1 MSKEISELQFSLHYA
16 SETDSEMNIST
27 ILTANIHT
35 IDGDTQQ
42 LTQLICTTS
51 SEGKKQYRIGLQK
64 ISDAGDPLLVAIE
77 SYWRK
82 NTQES
87 CVYLLEKANQFI
99 QGHLQQTNTWISM
112 YGLVIVSN
120 ASLEELLPEGL
131 LKALKVSIPA

>member
-1 MSKEISELQFSLHYA
+1 MPKEINELQFSLHYA

-87 CVYLLEKANQFI
+87 CVYLLEKAKQFI

-112 YGLVIVSN
+112 YGLMIVSN

>member
-1 MSKEISELQFSLHYA
+1 MSKEINELQFSLHYA
-16 SETDSEMNIST
+16 SETDSEMNTSI
-27 ILTANIHT
+27 ILTVNIHT
-35 IDGDTQQ
+35 ADGETQQ

-51 SEGKKQYRIGLQK
+51 PSGKKQYRIGTQK
-64 ISDAGDPLLVAIE
+64 INDAGDPLLVAIE

-87 CVYLLEKANQFI
+87 CVYLLEKAKQFI

-120 ASLEELLPEGL
+120 ASLEEQLPEGL
-131 LKALKVSIPA
+131 LKALNLSK

>member
-16 SETDSEMNIST
+16 SETDSEKNTSA

-35 IDGDTQQ
+35 TDGETQQ

-51 SEGKKQYRIGLQK
+51 SAGKKQYRIGLQK

-87 CVYLLEKANQFI
+87 CIYFLEKAKQFI

-120 ASLEELLPEGL
+120 ASLEEQLPEDL

>member
-1 MSKEISELQFSLHYA
+1 MPKEINELQFSLHYA

-87 CVYLLEKANQFI
+87 CVYLLEKAKQFI

-120 ASLEELLPEGL
+120 ASLEEQLPEGL

>member
-1 MSKEISELQFSLHYA
+1 MPKEINELQFSLHYA

-87 CVYLLEKANQFI
+87 CVYLLEKAKQFI
-99 QGHLQQTNTWISM
+99 KGHLQQTNTWISM

>member
-87 CVYLLEKANQFI
+87 CVYLLEKAKQFI

>member
-1 MSKEISELQFSLHYA
+1 MSKEINELQFSLHYA

-87 CVYLLEKANQFI
+87 CVYLLEKAKQFI

>member
-16 SETDSEMNIST
+16 SETDSEKNISI

-35 IDGDTQQ
+35 TDGETQQ

-51 SEGKKQYRIGLQK
+51 PSGKKQYRIGTQK
-64 ISDAGDPLLVAIE
+64 INDAGDPLLVAIE

-82 NTQES
+82 NTQE
-87 CVYLLEKANQFI
+87 CCIYLLEKAKQFI

-120 ASLEELLPEGL
+120 ASLEEQLPESL
-131 LKALKVSIPA
+131 LKALKVLIPA

>member
-1 MSKEISELQFSLHYA
+1 

-87 CVYLLEKANQFI
+87 CVYLLEKAKQFI

>member
-16 SETDSEMNIST
+16 SETDSEKNTSA

-35 IDGDTQQ
+35 TDGETQQ

-51 SEGKKQYRIGLQK
+51 SAGKKQYRIGLQK
-64 ISDAGDPLLVAIE
+64 ISDAGDTLLVAIE

-87 CVYLLEKANQFI
+87 CVYLLEKAKQFI

-120 ASLEELLPEGL
+120 ASLEEQLPEGL

>member
-1 MSKEISELQFSLHYA
+1 MSKKISELQFSLHYS

-35 IDGDTQQ
+35 VDGDTQQ

-51 SEGKKQYRIGLQK
+51 PEGKKQYRIGLQK
-64 ISDAGDPLLVAIE
+64 ISDAGDPLLVALE

-87 CVYLLEKANQFI
+87 CVYLLEKAKQFI

-120 ASLEELLPEGL
+120 ASLEEQLPESL

>member
-1 MSKEISELQFSLHYA
+1 
-16 SETDSEMNIST
+16 
-27 ILTANIHT
+27 TANIHT
-35 IDGDTQQ
+35 ADGETQQ

-51 SEGKKQYRIGLQK
+51 SAGKKQYRIGLQK
-64 ISDAGDPLLVAIE
+64 ISDAGAPLLVAIE

-87 CVYLLEKANQFI
+87 YVYLLEKAKQFI

-120 ASLEELLPEGL
+120 ASLEEQLPEGL

>member
-1 MSKEISELQFSLHYA
+1 
-16 SETDSEMNIST
+16 
-27 ILTANIHT
+27 
-35 IDGDTQQ
+35 
-42 LTQLICTTS
+42 LICTTS
-51 SEGKKQYRIGLQK
+51 PAGKKQYRIGLQK
-64 ISDAGDPLLVAIE
+64 ISDAGDTLLVAIE

-87 CVYLLEKANQFI
+87 CVYLLEKAKQFI

-120 ASLEELLPEGL
+120 ASLEEQLPEGL

>member
-1 MSKEISELQFSLHYA
+1 MPKEINELQFSLHYA
-16 SETDSEMNIST
+16 SETDSEKNTSV

-35 IDGDTQQ
+35 TDGETQQ

-51 SEGKKQYRIGLQK
+51 SAGKKQYRIGLQK

-87 CVYLLEKANQFI
+87 CVYLLEKAKQFI

-112 YGLVIVSN
+112 YGLVIVSE
-120 ASLEELLPEGL
+120 ASLEEQLPEGL
-131 LKALKVSIPA
+131 SKALKVSMPA

>member
-16 SETDSEMNIST
+16 SETDSEKNTSA

-35 IDGDTQQ
+35 ADGETQQ

-51 SEGKKQYRIGLQK
+51 PTGKKQYRIGTQK
-64 ISDAGDPLLVAIE
+64 INDAGDPLLVAIE

-87 CVYLLEKANQFI
+87 CIYLLEKAKQFI

-120 ASLEELLPEGL
+120 ASLEEQLPEAL

>member
-1 MSKEISELQFSLHYA
+1 MPKEINELQFSLHYA

-87 CVYLLEKANQFI
+87 CVYLLEKAKQFI

>member
-16 SETDSEMNIST
+16 SETDSEKNTSA

-35 IDGDTQQ
+35 TDGETQQ

-51 SEGKKQYRIGLQK
+51 SAGKKQYRIGLQK

-87 CVYLLEKANQFI
+87 CVYLLEKAKQFI

-112 YGLVIVSN
+112 YGLVIVSE
-120 ASLEELLPEGL
+120 ASLEEQLPEGL
-131 LKALKVSIPA
+131 SKALKVSMPA

>member
-16 SETDSEMNIST
+16 SETDSEMNTSI

-35 IDGDTQQ
+35 ADGETQQ

-51 SEGKKQYRIGLQK
+51 PAGKKQYRIGTQK
-64 ISDAGDPLLVAIE
+64 INDAGDPLLVAIE

-87 CVYLLEKANQFI
+87 CVYLLEKA
-99 QGHLQQTNTWISM
+99 
-112 YGLVIVSN
+112 
-120 ASLEELLPEGL
+120 
-131 LKALKVSIPA
+131 K

>member
-16 SETDSEMNIST
+16 SETDSEKNTSA

-35 IDGDTQQ
+35 TDGETQQ

-51 SEGKKQYRIGLQK
+51 SAGKKQYRIGTQK
-64 ISDAGDPLLVAIE
+64 INDAGDPLLVAIE

-82 NTQES
+82 NIQES
-87 CVYLLEKANQFI
+87 CVYLLEKAKQFI

-112 YGLVIVSN
+112 YGLVIVSS
-120 ASLEELLPEGL
+120 ASLEEQLPEGL

>member
-16 SETDSEMNIST
+16 SETDSEKNTSV

-35 IDGDTQQ
+35 ADGETQQ

-51 SEGKKQYRIGLQK
+51 SAGKKQYRIGLQK
-64 ISDAGDPLLVAIE
+64 ISDAGAPLLVAIE

-87 CVYLLEKANQFI
+87 CVYLLEKAKQFI

-120 ASLEELLPEGL
+120 ASLEEQLPEGL

>member
-16 SETDSEMNIST
+16 SETDSEMNTSA

-35 IDGDTQQ
+35 VDGEAQQ

-51 SEGKKQYRIGLQK
+51 PTGEKQYRIGLQK

-87 CVYLLEKANQFI
+87 CVYFLEKAKQFI

-112 YGLVIVSN
+112 YGLVIVSE
-120 ASLEELLPEGL
+120 ASLEEQLPEGL